1 VIDSRQERPALVSA
15 RRETSITSEDPMPQP
30 KPSPLIPEDLAR
42 ARRFIEKL
50 DRRFTTA
57 RTVPEA
63 PHQYLARS
71 WLTPEERNEFDWVPD
86 WISKVGYQGTFWNV
100 TWRYV
105 DIGAFKYWA
114 SRSWYGEDAGK
125 PRAMLN
131 RARLD
136 AGQARMDDER

>member
-1 VIDSRQERPALVSA
+1 VPESRKYAP
-15 RRETSITSEDPMPQP
+15 RRLAPDAANQP
-30 KPSPLIPEDLAR
+30 HRGRRCSNPTPSQPNPENLAR
-42 ARRFIEKL
+42 GRRFIETA

-57 RTVPEA
+57 TTVPEA
-63 PHQYLARS
+63 PHKYLAHS
-71 WLTPEERNEFDWVPD
+71 GQTPEQRTEFDWVAD
-86 WISKVGYQGTFWNV
+86 WITKVGCPGTFWNAI
-100 TWRYV
+100 WRYV

-136 AGQARMDDER
+136 AAEFR